1 MALKPSDNHHLN
13 IFSDVPELE
22 AKSNMSIF
30 IPHSCISWMGNLTY
44 PAYKYIPTTYV
55 IPTHDRIIP
64 TEYQK
69 SMLAAA
75 QKDGAEGIK
84 VLSLETGHAPMLTAP
99 EAVAEILISIAKG
112 VEG

>member
-1 MALKPSDNHHLN
+1 MTLKLSDNHHLN
-13 IFSDVPELE
+13 IFSDVPELD
-22 AKSNMSIF
+22 AISNMSIF
-30 IPHSCISWMGNLTY
+30 KSHSCVSWLGNLTY

-55 IPTHDRIIP
+55 IPTDDRVIP

-84 VLSLETGHAPMLTAP
+84 MLSLETGHAPMVTAP
-99 EAVAEILISIAKG
+99 EAVAKILVAVAQG
-112 VEG
+112 VER

>member
-1 MALKPSDNHHLN
+1 
-13 IFSDVPELE
+13 
-22 AKSNMSIF
+22 
-30 IPHSCISWMGNLTY
+30 MGSLTY

-55 IPTHDRIIP
+55 IPTDDRIIP

-84 VLSLETGHAPMLTAP
+84 VLSLETGHAPMVTAP
-99 EAVAEILISIAKG
+99 EAVADILIGVAKG

>member
-1 MALKPSDNHHLN
+1 
-13 IFSDVPELE
+13 
-22 AKSNMSIF
+22 
-30 IPHSCISWMGNLTY
+30 MGNLTY

-55 IPTHDRIIP
+55 IP

-99 EAVAEILISIAKG
+99 EAVAEILISVAKG